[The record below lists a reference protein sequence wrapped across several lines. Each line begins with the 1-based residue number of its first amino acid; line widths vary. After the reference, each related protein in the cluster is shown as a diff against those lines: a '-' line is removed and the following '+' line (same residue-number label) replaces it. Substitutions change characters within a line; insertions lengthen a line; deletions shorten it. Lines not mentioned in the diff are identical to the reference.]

1 MCIVVPFSLFF
12 VWPEAHI
19 AALCVCGCKAQTKG
33 DHIPNGWGA
42 MSLSS
47 YCYTIVTNNPEVAA
61 RWPQATEWVD
71 VGARGVLVHARG
83 LVHLGHRLLTHPL
96 AGSVKPNESP
106 YRSVI
111 VSRNPDATIDFDSLR
126 IIEGALT
133 VVDRLGEPRYHTI
146 PPRVD
151 ADFQL
156 IDCTLMESAIESLRA
171 QYGCGAREICT

>member
-1 MCIVVPFSLFF
+1 VYCRIVFSVF
-12 VWPEAHI
+12 VWPVVSI
-19 AALCVCGCKAQTKG
+19 TALCVCGRKVQTKSV
-33 DHIPNGWGA
+33 HAANSWEA

-47 YCYTIVTNNPEVAA
+47 QSYTIVTNNPEVAA
-61 RWPQATEWVD
+61 RWPEATEWVD
-71 VGARGVLVHARG
+71 VGARGVLMHVRG

-111 VSRNPDATIDFDSLR
+111 VSQNPDATIDLDSLR
-126 IIEGALT
+126 IIEGALA

-156 IDCTLMESAIESLRA
+156 IDRTLMESAVESMRA
-171 QYGCGAREICT
+171 QCGCGAREICT

>member
-1 MCIVVPFSLFF
+1 
-12 VWPEAHI
+12 
-19 AALCVCGCKAQTKG
+19 
-33 DHIPNGWGA
+33 

-61 RWPQATEWVD
+61 RWPEATEWVD
-71 VGARGVLVHARG
+71 VGARGVLIRVHG
-83 LVHLGHRLLTHPL
+83 LVHLGCRLLTHPL

-111 VSRNPDATIDFDSLR
+111 VSQNPDSTIDFDSLR
-126 IIEGALT
+126 IIEGALA
-133 VVDRLGEPRYHTI
+133 VVDRSGPPRYCTI

-156 IDCTLMESAIESLRA
+156 IDRTLMESAIESLRA
-171 QYGCGAREICT
+171 QYAGGAHEICT